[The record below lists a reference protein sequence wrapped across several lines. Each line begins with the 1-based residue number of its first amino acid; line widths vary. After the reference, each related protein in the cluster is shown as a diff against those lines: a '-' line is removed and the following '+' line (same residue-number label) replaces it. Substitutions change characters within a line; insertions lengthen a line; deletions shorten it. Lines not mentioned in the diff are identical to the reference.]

1 MTLFLFF
8 QAVSEPSEENLKQ
21 VNNQLENEHSS
32 TTDQSES
39 VILIDSDNN
48 NLVDEAVEAHTD
60 AGAPT
65 RSDSVPASRPP
76 RVEEPAGGGLVGV
89 SELGVTQDD
98 GGERNIELG
107 IAADIFWDS
116 VTSRA
121 QVLSVPASFKASKQP
136 FRQF

>member
-1 MTLFLFF
+1 MTIFLFF
-8 QAVSEPSEENLKQ
+8 QAVSEFSEENMKE
-21 VNNQLENEHSS
+21 VQLENENPS
-32 TTDQSES
+32 TIDQSES
-39 VILIDSDNN
+39 VILMDSDNN
-48 NLVDEAVEAHTD
+48 NLVDEAEEAQTD
-60 AGAPT
+60 AVAPT

-76 RVEEPAGGGLVGV
+76 PVGESAAGVLVEV
-89 SELGVTQDD
+89 SEVGVTQDD
-98 GGERNIELG
+98 EGERNIELG